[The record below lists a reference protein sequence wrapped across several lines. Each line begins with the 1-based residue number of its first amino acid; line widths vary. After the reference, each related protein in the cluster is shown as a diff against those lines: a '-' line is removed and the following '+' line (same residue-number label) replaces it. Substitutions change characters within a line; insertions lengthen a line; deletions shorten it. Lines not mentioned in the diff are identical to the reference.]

1 MRKMSINF
9 EDGGTNRNHHESR
22 PSRLGHHHHHHHQ
35 RLGNNDFS
43 RLGVRILLLSMV
55 VGLVYLVLSHSS
67 VPIQLLQR
75 SCSLNYLSPTCKPD
89 RGTASSSSNE
99 KTHEFTSN
107 NENLPS
113 YSKDEIKKLESALKK
128 AAMEDSKTVIIT
140 TVNAAWTE
148 PNSIFDIFLESFSIG
163 YQTQSLVNHVV
174 VVALDQTAYSRCS
187 AVHPHCFSL
196 TTSGVDFSGETAFMT
211 EDYLKMM
218 WRRIDFLR
226 VVLELGYSFIFSD
239 ADVMWLRNP
248 FPRFD
253 LDVDFQIACDVY
265 KSNSTDPG
273 NIPNGGFKYVKSNHR
288 TIKFYRFWYRGRQY
302 FPGKHDQD
310 VLDMIKM
317 DPYISEIGLEMRYLD
332 TTYFGGFCEPSKDLD
347 LVCTMHANCCVGL
360 GKKIHD
366 LRMVIEDWTRYMA
379 HSHTS
384 VRGSWSAPW
393 KCR

>member
-1 MRKMSINF
+1 MRKMPINF

-22 PSRLGHHHHHHHQ
+22 PSRLGHHHHRHTTA
-35 RLGNNDFS
+35 GFS

-55 VGLVYLVLSHSS
+55 VGLFYLVLSHSS
-67 VPIQLLQR
+67 FPIQLLRR
-75 SCSLNYLSPTCKPD
+75 SYSLNCLSPTCKPD
-89 RGTASSSSNE
+89 RETASSSSNV

-107 NENLPS
+107 NEDLPS
-113 YSKDEIKKLESALKK
+113 YSRDEIKKLESALKK
-128 AAMEDSKTVIIT
+128 AAMENSKTVIIT
-140 TVNAAWTE
+140 TLNAAWTE

-174 VVALDQTAYSRCS
+174 VVALDQTAYSRCRT
-187 AVHPHCFSL
+187 VHPHCFAL
-196 TTSGVDFSGETAFMT
+196 TTSGVDFSGEATFMSQ
-211 EDYLKMM
+211 DYLKMM

-239 ADVMWLRNP
+239 ADVMWLRDP

-253 LDVDFQIACDVY
+253 PDADFQIACDVY
-265 KSNSTDPG
+265 KSNSTDPD

-317 DPYISEIGLEMRYLD
+317 HPYISEIELEMRYLD
-332 TTYFGGFCEPSKDLD
+332 TASFSGFCEPSKDLD

-366 LRMVIEDWTRYMA
+366 LRMVIEDWRRYMA
-379 HSHTS
+379 LSHTS
-384 VRGSWSAPW
+384 VIGSWSAPW
-393 KCR
+393 QCR